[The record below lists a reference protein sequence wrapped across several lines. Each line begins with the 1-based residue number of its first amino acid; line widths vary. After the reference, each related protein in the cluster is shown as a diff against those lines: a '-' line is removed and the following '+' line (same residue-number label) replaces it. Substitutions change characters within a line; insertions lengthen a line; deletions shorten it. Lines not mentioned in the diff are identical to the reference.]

1 MERLL
6 SWDLSVRDEACVQF
20 LQWAL
25 PQLRMQWRGFR
36 KVRGQVC
43 KRLQRRI
50 RQLEI
55 EDLEGYRCYLQQHPE
70 EWRCLD
76 SMTRIT
82 ISRFWRDRMV
92 FRFLAGEVLPALAQQ
107 AQAQDC
113 DSLKVWSAGA
123 GGGEEPY
130 TVALVWHL
138 QLQTR
143 FPGLR
148 LEIVATDSD
157 PNMLKR
163 AENACYHYSSLKDL
177 PAVWRDEAFILRD
190 RSYCL
195 KSAYRQGTVFMTEDI
210 RETMPSDVFDLV
222 LCRNL
227 VFTYYD
233 EALQRELLEGIKWKL
248 KTRGSLVIGIH
259 EHLPVN
265 VTGFRPWSDRYKV
278 YLRNNTVG

>member
-1 MERLL
+1 M
-6 SWDLSVRDEACVQF
+6 RDEACIQF

-25 PQLRMQWRGFR
+25 PQLQMQWRGFR

-55 EDLEGYRCYLQQHPE
+55 EDLKDYHRYLQQHAE

-82 ISRFWRDRMV
+82 ISRFYRDRMV
-92 FRFLAGEVLPALAQQ
+92 FMFLAQEVLPGLAQQ
-107 AQAQDC
+107 AQVQGS
-113 DSLKVWSAGA
+113 DSLRVWSAGA
-123 GGGEEPY
+123 AGGEEPY

-138 QLQTR
+138 QLQAR
-143 FPGLR
+143 FPDLQLR
-148 LEIVATDSD
+148 IVATDSD
-157 PNMLKR
+157 PNMIKR
-163 AENACYHYSSLKDL
+163 AENACYHYGSLKDL

-195 KSAYRQGTVFMTEDI
+195 KPEYRQETVFMTEDI
-210 RETMPSDVFDLV
+210 RETMPAGVFDMV

-233 EALQRELLEGIKWKL
+233 EALQRELLDDIKRKL
-248 KTRGSLVIGIH
+248 KTGGTLVIGSH

-265 VTGFRPWSDRYKV
+265 TVGFRSWSDRLGV
-278 YLRNNTVG
+278 YLRDNAIE